1 MFISTR
7 RQELR
12 VRIFSYIFV
21 ILIILLGIS
30 FATLNSGSIDINYYI
45 GHKVIPISLL
55 IAGVFAVGCL
65 LGIIVGLFILI
76 KTKMKN
82 YRLKQK
88 LKLAEKEIENLRAIP
103 LQDKH

>member
-1 MFISTR
+1 
-7 RQELR
+7 

-30 FATLNSGSIDINYYI
+30 FATLNSGTIDINYYI
-45 GHKVIPISLL
+45 GHRIMPVSLL

-65 LGIIVGLFILI
+65 LGIMVGLWILL

-82 YRLKQK
+82 FRLKQK
-88 LKLAEKEIENLRAIP
+88 LKLAKKEIENLRAIP